1 MAKRHFNDFSPDMNT
16 SNDCEISLHASFLA
30 ATFPHYSRNFPLF
43 VHIPKANSA
52 KNYCFLEEVQNK
64 KLRSISFRI
73 CKCNELKSGAKRE
86 MKGRMAK
93 MRIGVHLVCSWN
105 AEQKTKQLGAKENME
120 NKEQNA
126 NKSKSKPIFMCSNKS
141 FIQLSEI
148 TNRLRHFSNIRKS
161 TNQNAFCVLLCHYVA
176 FEQMKIKIK
185 RQINVFTP
193 GVCVFNVVAPFVC
206 CIIIRRERRTPNE

>member
-16 SNDCEISLHASFLA
+16 SNGCEISLHASFLA

-43 VHIPKANSA
+43 VHITKANSA

-93 MRIGVHLVCSWN
+93 MRLVCIWCAVEMQSKKPNNW
-105 AEQKTKQLGAKENME
+105 AQKKTWKTKSRTRTRAS
-120 NKEQNA
+120 QNRYL
-126 NKSKSKPIFMCSNKS
+126 CVRT

-206 CIIIRRERRTPNE
+206 CIIIRRERKTPNE